1 MFDRDFT
8 FTGKHATYVK
18 FLVHNAKLYKRY
30 MDVYM
35 SGAVFGLLH
44 NRKAPRDTSSTD
56 DATIPAGTLIG
67 SRDNCMLLYRLAMLL
82 GDATTLDQ
90 QARIDRAFR
99 DDANEEEPEKLQ
111 ENLELFNS
119 FVRGGIEEMYE
130 EFIDGHGTTSEE
142 YLERALDVMEGFRDD
157 MNGEGYKEK
166 ISAII

>member
-1 MFDRDFT
+1 
-8 FTGKHATYVK
+8 
-18 FLVHNAKLYKRY
+18 
-30 MDVYM
+30 
-35 SGAVFGLLH
+35 
-44 NRKAPRDTSSTD
+44 
-56 DATIPAGTLIG
+56 
-67 SRDNCMLLYRLAMLL
+67 MLL